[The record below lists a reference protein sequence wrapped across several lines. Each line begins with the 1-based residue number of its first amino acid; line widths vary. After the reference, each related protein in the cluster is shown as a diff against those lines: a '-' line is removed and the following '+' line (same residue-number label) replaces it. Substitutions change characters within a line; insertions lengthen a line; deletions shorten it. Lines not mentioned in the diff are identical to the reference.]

1 VTAEFCF
8 VQRTFIRLLP
18 RITAPAPVHPNTL
31 RLSTMDT
38 RILVPV
44 LIVIVA
50 VIVIAALLVTRKRKT
65 QHLKEHFGPEYDR
78 ALKERGDPKLAEA
91 ELAERERRVHSLS
104 IHSISAGAREKYTEE
119 WSAVQRRFVDEPALA
134 VNEADNLVNR
144 VMSSRGYP
152 MADFEQRAAD
162 VSVSHPQVVQNYRAA
177 RDIVARH
184 GRGESSTE
192 DLRRAM
198 VHYRA
203 LFDELLESPRTE
215 NTTTPVE
222 VPYER
227 AS

>member
-1 VTAEFCF
+1 
-8 VQRTFIRLLP
+8 
-18 RITAPAPVHPNTL
+18 
-31 RLSTMDT
+31 MDT
-38 RILVPV
+38 RIVVPV

-50 VIVIAALLVTRKRKT
+50 IIVIAALLVTRRRKT

-78 ALKERGDPKLAEA
+78 ALRERGNPKLAEA

-104 IHSISAGAREKYTEE
+104 IHSLSPGARDKYAQE
-119 WSAVQRRFVDEPALA
+119 WDAVQRRFVDEPAVA

-162 VSVSHPQVVQNYRAA
+162 VSVTHPQVVQNYRAA

-184 GRGESSTE
+184 GRGQSSTE

-203 LFDELLESPRTE
+203 LFEDLLESAH
-215 NTTTPVE
+215 TTAKTAPVE